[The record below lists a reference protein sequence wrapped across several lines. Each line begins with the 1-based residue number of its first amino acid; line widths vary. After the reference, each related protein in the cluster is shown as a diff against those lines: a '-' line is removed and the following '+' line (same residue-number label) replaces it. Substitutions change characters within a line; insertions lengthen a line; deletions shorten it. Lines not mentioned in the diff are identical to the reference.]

1 MFTGTPLQPLWKI
14 RSRGRAAPTVKES
27 TTMAEDTS
35 KERSDGWREMIAQ
48 WEKGINTL
56 AHTTMNSDEFSSSAN
71 GSMSLALRA
80 QQAMATAMATYLATL
95 NLPSRTDVTAISD
108 RLASIE
114 ATMLRVA
121 DALEA
126 RQPSTSKRGRRV
138 TKIVKPR
145 RTKRPPGEA
154 ATQ

>member
-1 MFTGTPLQPLWKI
+1 
-14 RSRGRAAPTVKES
+14 
-27 TTMAEDTS
+27 
-35 KERSDGWREMIAQ
+35 MIAQ

-56 AHTTMNSDEFSSSAN
+56 ANTTMNSDEFSSTAN
-71 GSMSLALRA
+71 GSMNLALRA
-80 QQAMATAMATYLATL
+80 QQAMGAAMATYLATL
-95 NLPSRTDVTAISD
+95 NLPSRADVTAISD
-108 RLASIE
+108 RLQSIE

-126 RQPSTSKRGRRV
+126 RQPVAGKGARRV

-154 ATQ
+154 APQ